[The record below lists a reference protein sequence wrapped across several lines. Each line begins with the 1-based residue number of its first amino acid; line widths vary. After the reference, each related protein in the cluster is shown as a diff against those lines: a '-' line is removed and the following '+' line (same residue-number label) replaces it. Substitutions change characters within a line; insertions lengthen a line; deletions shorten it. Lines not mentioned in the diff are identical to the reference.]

1 MEQHLQITQLLDQQI
16 SPAFLVEDHIITYVN
31 AAAQRHGI
39 SLSTPISEL
48 ISIGD
53 VEYAQFREGSLCLT
67 LNING
72 EACSATALC
81 SAHRHIFFLESPYD
95 DPELRAFALAAQ
107 YLRDPLSGAMHCA
120 EAMATDNA
128 VPQLTHLN
136 KSLQQLHRAICNM
149 SDAALY
155 DEIRPSRM
163 ELRDITSVFQ
173 EHLEKAAQLSQHA
186 GRILEYRLPNTQIHT
201 MIDSEKIERAIFNL
215 ISNAIKATKE
225 GDKISVTLHQAGSK
239 LYFCVSDTGNSL
251 ERSNIFNR
259 YLREPGLEAGY
270 TGLGLGLTIV
280 RKAAAA
286 HGGTLL
292 LEKLPK
298 GGAKFTMSLNVIQPD
313 KSGLRSHVRLP
324 VDYAGGHDHALLEL
338 SDVLP
343 SELYTF

>member
-1 MEQHLQITQLLDQQI
+1 MEQSQDILQLLDQQI
-16 SPAFLVEDHIITYVN
+16 SPAFLVTDHNITYIN
-31 AAAQRHGI
+31 TAAQRRGI
-39 SLSTPISEL
+39 SLNTPISEL
-48 ISIGD
+48 ISIGGE
-53 VEYAQFREGSLCLT
+53 EYARFCEGSLCLT

-72 EACSATALC
+72 EACSATAIC
-81 SAHRHIFFLESPYD
+81 SAHQHIFYLESPYD

-107 YLRDPLSGAMHCA
+107 YLRDPLSGAMNCA
-120 EAMATDNA
+120 EAMAAEAAD
-128 VPQLTHLN
+128 PQLAHLN

-155 DEIRPSRM
+155 GETRVSRM
-163 ELRDITSVFQ
+163 ELREITSVFQ
-173 EHLEKAAQLSQHA
+173 EHLEKAAQLSLHA
-186 GRILEYRLPNTQIHT
+186 GRVLEYSLPNTQIHT

-225 GDKISVTLHQAGSK
+225 GDKISAKLHQAGNK
-239 LYFCVSDTGNSL
+239 LYFCVSDNGNSL
-251 ERSNIFNR
+251 ERSNIFSR
-259 YLREPGLEAGY
+259 YLREPGMEIGY

-292 LEKLPK
+292 LEKLPR
-298 GGAKFTMSLNVIQPD
+298 GGAKFTMSLAIKQPD
-313 KSGLRSHVRLP
+313 KSGLRSPVRLP